1 MFTLGAFVFKHPY
14 IRFVAVNFCSAY
26 IFATSQEKA
35 QTHLSPKKEFCI
47 SCLNMLVFTV
57 IMPLPSSPC
66 LLHHWTMW
74 PFSQWNLIL
83 LMYTQECF
91 SPGEWRDKLAVLW
104 LFLKCISL
112 RHCLPWFSYRNAFH
126 TSCQNEHTPFFP
138 EWTLKSFLQK
148 FTRFF
153 VFFP

>member
-1 MFTLGAFVFKHPY
+1 
-14 IRFVAVNFCSAY
+14 
-26 IFATSQEKA
+26 
-35 QTHLSPKKEFCI
+35 
-47 SCLNMLVFTV
+47 MLVFTV
-57 IMPLPSSPC
+57 IMPLPSSSC
-66 LLHHWTMW
+66 LLHHWTMR

-83 LMYTQECF
+83 LMYSQECF

-112 RHCLPWFSYRNAFH
+112 CHCLPWFPYRNAFH

-148 FTRFF
+148 FPSYFSPLSTRCELNTEYPSHVVNIIAYSFW
-153 VFFP
+153 VISGTGLAVPKVVCLP